1 MVLNNQSLNLTW
13 EDLPDGPWRSRDD
26 CLTCDL
32 DFWEVSPDDWIIKPT
47 WEVTLKVSVLFLVC
61 FIGILGN
68 LSIMIIMVNHKILLL
83 NRANLLLWN
92 MCASDCLNLIFN
104 PLLYLFKQNVI
115 FRFYYL
121 GDFICN
127 ITPFLIVTFM
137 LASVL
142 SLTTISIV
150 RFLGIRFSNRG
161 EFRLSFAVVC
171 VLIALIW
178 VIALVAAI
186 PTIIFRRY
194 WTRQWANLIETNC
207 DDQGESSDLIRIY
220 WLVLLG
226 LLVWIPTIVMVVC
239 YFLIFKQLNASKN
252 RFPYMSAQSRV
263 TRSRQK
269 VIQTLV
275 FLLLVQIISWFPW
288 QFFTLY
294 DAFVIYLNNGSFDA
308 DSVYTHVIGP
318 ILYDVKYFFVFTGSA
333 LNPILYGYRSDTMRK
348 AFKLTFPCFFKKKA
362 NFVIVRGNKGNQA
375 TALFR
380 RVDIKMN
387 SMVSKTILHEGV
399 MALAPIMSHGVMT
412 SGYNKP
418 RNPIE
423 REQFFDE
430 RNKRSWP
437 KRMHI
442 TKSFSTGQISTKM
455 TSLDTE
461 ESDNGRSDLFYKM
474 PVTPG
479 PTKKSN
485 ALNQATQGLLAIP
498 KKIKRRISV
507 TSPKPQGSPIL
518 DMMRMGS
525 PYGNTRASS
534 FEDINKD
541 SSFLTPS
548 NSFSREISADN
559 QSGVRIMDEDEK
571 RHFNL
576 ERLQHMLQDLKLR
589 EMTESMLTH
598 RPTGR
603 RYTK

>member
-1 MVLNNQSLNLTW
+1 MVPSNQSLNLTW
-13 EDLPDGPWRSRDD
+13 STLPSHPWQSPED
-26 CLTCDL
+26 CITCDI

-47 WEVTLKVSVLFLVC
+47 WEVALKVSVLFLVC

-68 LSIMIIMVNHKILLL
+68 LSIIIIMINNKILLL
-83 NRANLLLWN
+83 NRTNLLLWN

-127 ITPFLIVTFM
+127 VTPFLIVTFM

-142 SLTTISIV
+142 SLTTISVV
-150 RFLGIRFSNRG
+150 RFLGIHFSSKG
-161 EFRLSFAVVC
+161 EFRLSNAVVYL
-171 VLIALIW
+171 LIGIIW
-178 VIALVAAI
+178 VIALSAAI

-194 WTRQWANLIETNC
+194 WTRQWSNLIETNC

-220 WLVLLG
+220 WLALLG

-252 RFPYMSAQSRV
+252 KFPYMSAQSRV
-263 TRSRQK
+263 ARSRQK

-275 FLLLVQIISWFPW
+275 FLLVVQIISWFPW

-294 DAFVIYLNNGSFDA
+294 DAFVLYLNNGSFDA
-308 DSVYTHVIGP
+308 DSVYTHIIGP
-318 ILYDVKYFFVFTGSA
+318 ILYDVKYYFVFTGSA

-387 SMVSKTILHEGV
+387 SMVGKTIIHEGV
-399 MALAPIMSHGVMT
+399 MGLAPIMAHGVMT

-418 RNPIE
+418 KSLVGRDA
-423 REQFFDE
+423 FFHE

-437 KRMHI
+437 KRMNI
-442 TKSFSTGQISTKM
+442 TKSYSTGQIADRVVSMDFGAPKA
-455 TSLDTE
+455 DQG
-461 ESDNGRSDLFYKM
+461 NLFYKM
-474 PVTPG
+474 PITPE
-479 PTKKSN
+479 PAKKSS
-485 ALNQATQGLLAIP
+485 ALNQAAQGLLTIP

-507 TSPKPQGSPIL
+507 TAPKPQGSPIL
-518 DMMRMGS
+518 DMMRIGS
-525 PYGNTRASS
+525 SQGPTASSS
-534 FEDINKD
+534 FEDITKD
-541 SSFLTPS
+541 TVLTPA
-548 NSFSREISADN
+548 NSISRDMSDN
-559 QSGVRIMDEDEK
+559 DKVMDEDKKME
-571 RHFNL
+571 FNL
-576 ERLQHMLQDLKLR
+576 ERLQQMLYDLKLR
-589 EMTESMLTH
+589 EMTKSMLTY
-598 RPTGR
+598 RPSGR